1 MGLGRPK
8 KGEQKMSITLGVPTV
23 GQIHHENV
31 LSIVSLVGSGHISAV
46 NIVPRLPVQQARTRI
61 VQTTK
66 TTHLLFADD
75 DMVYEPKHLELLLK
89 HADKDVV
96 CGLAVSRSKTNSQPV
111 VLKYR
116 PEIGMFQFTPPPKV
130 FSKVEA
136 GTLAFALIKMDV
148 FEKVGRGFRF
158 PPNLGEDMDFFQRC
172 AIAGVEVWLEPKCRV
187 GHIMDKIE
195 YYRG

>member
-1 MGLGRPK
+1 
-8 KGEQKMSITLGVPTV
+8 MSDVTITLGVPTV
-23 GQIHHENV
+23 GSIHHESV
-31 LSIVSLVGSGHISAV
+31 LSIVSLVGSGLISAV

-96 CGLAVSRSKTNSQPV
+96 CGLAVSRSKTNSRAV
-111 VLKYR
+111 VLKYHQK
-116 PEIGMFQFTPPPKV
+116 IGMYQFTPPPKR
-130 FSKVEA
+130 FEKVEA
-136 GTLAFALIKMDV
+136 GTLAFTLIRMDV

-158 PPNLGEDMDFFQRC
+158 PANLGEDMDFFQRC
-172 AIAGVEVWLEPKCRV
+172 AIAGVEVWVEPKCRV

-195 YYRG
+195 YYKG

>member
-1 MGLGRPK
+1 MN
-8 KGEQKMSITLGVPTV
+8 EMTITLGVPTV
-23 GQIHHENV
+23 GHIHHESV
-31 LSIVSLVGSGHISAV
+31 LSMVSLVGSGLISAV

-116 PEIGMFQFTPPPKV
+116 QDIGMYQFTPPPKH
-130 FSKVEA
+130 FDKVEA
-136 GTLAFALIKMDV
+136 GTLAFTLIRMDV

-158 PPNLGEDMDFFQRC
+158 PANLGEDMDFFQRC
-172 AIAGVEVWLEPKCRV
+172 SIAGVEVYVEPACRI
-187 GHIMDKIE
+187 GHIMDKIA
-195 YYRG
+195 YYGGDDAGSSI